1 MIGSLSGKVLRIDG
15 VTALIDVNGVGYEVD
30 MPVSSLGSLKI
41 GESCFVYTQHIVR
54 EDAQILYGFLSVV
67 ERSLFRIL
75 IKVNGVGPKM
85 ALAVLSTF
93 KVDEFIQIVISEQSK
108 SLEQIPGVGKKTA
121 ERMVVEL
128 KDNLKKF
135 AQSGSDISVD
145 LSSVSESQSDS
156 FNDAIAAMTALG
168 YRESDSI
175 KYVKMVVSKE
185 RSLSTQQIIVAAL
198 ALISKGKS

>member
-30 MPVSSLGSLKI
+30 MPVSSLASLKI

-54 EDAQILYGFLSVV
+54 EDAQILFGFLTIV

-93 KVDEFIQIVISEQSK
+93 KVEDFIQIVLAEQSK

-121 ERMVVEL
+121 QRMVVEL

-135 AQSGSDISVD
+135 VVSGSDVNID
-145 LSSVSESQSDS
+145 VSTVATVE
-156 FNDAIAAMTALG
+156 NDNFGDAVAAMTSLG
-168 YRESDSI
+168 YREADAI
-175 KYVKMVVSKE
+175 KYVKTVVAKDHH
-185 RSLSTQQIIVAAL
+185 LSTQEIIVAAL
-198 ALISKGKS
+198 ALISKGKA

>member
-15 VTALIDVNGVGYEVD
+15 VTALIEVNGVGYEVD
-30 MPVSSLGSLKI
+30 MPVSSLAALKI
-41 GESCFVYTQHIVR
+41 GENCFVYTQHIVR
-54 EDAQILYGFLSVV
+54 EDAQILFGFLTVV

-93 KVDEFIQIVISEQSK
+93 KVEDFIQIVLAEQSK

-121 ERMVVEL
+121 QRMVVEL

-135 AQSGSDISVD
+135 AVSGSDVNID
-145 LSSVSESQSDS
+145 ISSVATVENDNFSD
-156 FNDAIAAMTALG
+156 AVAAMTSLG
-168 YRESDSI
+168 YREADAI
-175 KYVKMVVSKE
+175 KYVKTVVAKDHH
-185 RSLSTQQIIVAAL
+185 LSTQDIIVAAL
-198 ALISKGKS
+198 ALISKGKA